1 MAPDPSGICGMISRG
16 WTGGSLMIFGAAKTF
31 RSIVSVAL
39 ITCAFAN
46 ALCSVDVVIVRGRV
60 DRAPGNA
67 KVRVQLVYAKDMAG
81 ESGEVTIENGRFS
94 IPIEFLTQSRRPV
107 VNGILEKCTRRPKT
121 VIVTL
126 VESDGDRE
134 YDRVSLDF
142 AKDFKMVDSS
152 AYALRSELVLS
163 GSH

>member
-1 MAPDPSGICGMISRG
+1 
-16 WTGGSLMIFGAAKTF
+16 
-31 RSIVSVAL
+31 
-39 ITCAFAN
+39 
-46 ALCSVDVVIVRGRV
+46 
-60 DRAPGNA
+60 
-67 KVRVQLVYAKDMAG
+67 MAG

-107 VNGILEKCTRRPKT
+107 VNGILEKCNRRPKT

-152 AYALRSELVLS
+152 AYALQSDLVLS